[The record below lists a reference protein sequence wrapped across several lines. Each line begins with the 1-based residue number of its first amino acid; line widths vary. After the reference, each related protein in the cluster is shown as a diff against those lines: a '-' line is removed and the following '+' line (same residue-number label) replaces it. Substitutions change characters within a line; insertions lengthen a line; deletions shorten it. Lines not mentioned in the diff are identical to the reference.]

1 MPNLAGCDG
10 CEGGGGFFDEAAT
23 ARFRGAMDAR
33 VLRSS

>member
-1 MPNLAGCDG
+1 LAGCDG
-10 CEGGGGFFDEAAT
+10 CEGGGGFFDEAAAAA

>member
-1 MPNLAGCDG
+1 LAGCDG
-10 CEGGGGFFDEAAT
+10 CEGGGGFFDEAAAAAA